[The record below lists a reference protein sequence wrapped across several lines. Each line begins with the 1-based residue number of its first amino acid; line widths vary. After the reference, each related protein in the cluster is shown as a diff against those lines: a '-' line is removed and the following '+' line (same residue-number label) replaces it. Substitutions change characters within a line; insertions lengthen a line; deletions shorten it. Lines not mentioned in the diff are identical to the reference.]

1 MHDWN
6 PQSLSSLTIS
16 LSLFLSLP
24 SFNSLLWK
32 PWQSLLQPCMMQ
44 STYTTCIIK
53 GMFNGM
59 AAVDFRPMLW
69 GMKAV
74 ETHSVK
80 KSLGASLSK
89 QTTAEEVMECLDQ
102 KTLQTS
108 ILKLPLRRKMQVRSL
123 WYLYI
128 KVYGHSP
135 SSELCNVY
143 WIDEVHYAL
152 CVYTLFGPV
161 LCIICLTARI
171 DTGGSENKVHSRGLW
186 SMLSPSCLQWPCAVW

>member
-102 KTLQTS
+102 KNLQTS

-123 WYLYI
+123 WYLYKCMAI
-128 KVYGHSP
+128 AHLLNYVMFIELMKCIMHSVYI
-135 SSELCNVY
+135 LY
-143 WIDEVHYAL
+143 LAQY
-152 CVYTLFGPV
+152 CVLFV
-161 LCIICLTARI
+161 
-171 DTGGSENKVHSRGLW
+171 
-186 SMLSPSCLQWPCAVW
+186 